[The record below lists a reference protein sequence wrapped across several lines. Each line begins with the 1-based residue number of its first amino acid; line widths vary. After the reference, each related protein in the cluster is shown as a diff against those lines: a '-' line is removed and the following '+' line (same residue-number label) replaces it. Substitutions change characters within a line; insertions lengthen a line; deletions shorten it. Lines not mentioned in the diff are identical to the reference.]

1 MANMWNNPELAEM
14 IEDHIAYN
22 KDMLSDFSSW
32 SQKFG
37 MALDFSSYLNY
48 PEEATIAVLD
58 TTPIAGRIW
67 HTVDLKR
74 AKMSQYEYYQE
85 YLIYGL
91 VHGPTYHCVSASEL
105 CENTKIREL
114 MWGPRFEFGEDP
126 GSCAIERG
134 AVQSAMEVATF
145 LQPEDAPVNVE
156 NLAILTARFVSYR
169 ADQLCNWCP
178 REVMSYVDMDTYLYY
193 ARDHVQFFA
202 MNTEDGEVSLIDDTV
217 FIGRQCLKFELH
229 LLQAVENAVRVMAYE
244 VRVAMWGIYRPFDM
258 NVDWPLYV
266 MDRTQLE
273 TGDERVDAT
282 ISFLFRL
289 AEASKG
295 GIGAV
300 HEK

>member
-1 MANMWNNPELAEM
+1 MTNMWNDPNLAYM
-14 IEDHIAYN
+14 IENHIAYN
-22 KDMLSDFSSW
+22 QNMESDFSSW
-32 SQKFG
+32 TQKFE

-48 PEEATIAVLD
+48 PEEATIAILD

-67 HTVDLKR
+67 HTVDFKR
-74 AKMSQYEYYQE
+74 AKMSRHEYYQE

-91 VHGPTYHCVSASEL
+91 VHGPKYHTVSASEL

-114 MWGPRFEFGEDP
+114 MWGPGLEFDEDP

-134 AVQSAMEVATF
+134 AVQSAMDVAAF
-145 LQPEDAPVNVE
+145 LQPHGAPVE
-156 NLAILTARFVSYR
+156 NLAVITARFVSYR
-169 ADQLCNWCP
+169 AAWLSEYCHP

-229 LLQAVENAVRVMAYE
+229 LLQAVQNAARVMAYE
-244 VRVAMWGIYRPFDM
+244 VRAAMRGVYRPFNMD
-258 NVDWPLYV
+258 VDWPIYA

-273 TGDERVDAT
+273 TGDERGDAT
-282 ISFLFRL
+282 ISFLFML
-289 AEASKG
+289 AKASKG
-295 GIGAV
+295 RTGAV